1 MEDMPDPR
9 NGWSFPIVTGHRY
22 RFHWGENLDW
32 TNMDLKL
39 SDKWTAEDSAIHLVN
54 NFTDVRASINVTLAS
69 GEKVENETY
78 TDKSESE
85 LASGDFVV
93 YNQTEVREFHF
104 MIDAKDPDR
113 TVLQMDGYRCV
124 VNCDLATV
132 VEVELATD
140 SKPWSDPNSWPS
152 GAVPVEGDEVE
163 IISGDWIDFD
173 LEESPILKS
182 LTINGRLTFK
192 NDTEEAVDR
201 TLNAYWIFVRA
212 GDFIIGDESAP
223 YNGTATVKLY
233 GDPIGDPI
241 AFSMLT
247 EGGNKGLFVVG
258 EVKMY
263 GQQRDQ
269 MSRLRATVEKGDKTA
284 TVYGGLD
291 WKAGDMV
298 SLLPTA
304 IQEDHLE
311 VATIESYDFNTGEI
325 TFVEELKWYHWGKSS
340 STAAT
345 HSGLDMRGEVL
356 LLTRNVRVIGNDTD
370 TWGAQ
375 VVVSDSIELDGSQR
389 IGHLYLDSVECYNC
403 SQRST
408 RKSGIRIENA
418 KLGH

>member
-1 MEDMPDPR
+1 M
-9 NGWSFPIVTGHRY
+9 
-22 RFHWGENLDW
+22 
-32 TNMDLKL
+32 
-39 SDKWTAEDSAIHLVN
+39 
-54 NFTDVRASINVTLAS
+54 
-69 GEKVENETY
+69 
-78 TDKSESE
+78 
-85 LASGDFVV
+85 
-93 YNQTEVREFHF
+93 
-104 MIDAKDPDR
+104 
-113 TVLQMDGYRCV
+113 
-124 VNCDLATV
+124 
-132 VEVELATD
+132 VEVELASD
-140 SKPWSDPNSWPS
+140 SKPWSDPASWPS
-152 GAVPVEGDEVE
+152 GNVPVEGDEVE
-163 IISGDWIDFD
+163 IISGDWIEFD
-173 LEESPILKS
+173 IEDSPILKS

-201 TLNAYWIFVRA
+201 TLHAWWVFVRA
-212 GDFIIGDESAP
+212 GDLLIGSEEAP
-223 YNGTATVKLY
+223 YNGTATIKLY
-233 GDPIGDPI
+233 GDPIAAPI

-291 WKAGDMV
+291 WKAGDQV

-311 VATIESYDFNTGEI
+311 VATIESYDSSTGVI
-325 TFVEELKWYHWGKSS
+325 TFTEELKFYHWGKSS
-340 STAAT
+340 STGTT

-356 LLTRNVRVIGNDTD
+356 LLTRNVRVVGNDTD

-375 VVVSDSIELDGSQR
+375 IVVSDSIELDGSQR
-389 IGHLYLDSVECYNC
+389 TGHLTLDSVECYNC